1 MSVCIDLFAGPGGL
15 GEGFH
20 QAGFEI
26 GVSVEKQKTECKT
39 LLSRKIFH
47 SLRALGDSRLAEQ
60 FRVGKVSI
68 DSIKDSYPSL
78 YRDCEKRVLNLE
90 LGQADFKEVISA
102 INRAIGELPSEDLV
116 VIGGPPCQAYSVVGR
131 ARQVSEKI
139 RVNSPE
145 LVTKFYSDNRHTLYR
160 EYLKILAV
168 FRPSVFVMENVKG
181 ILTARKG
188 PNEPTGSVIRQIL
201 ADIKNPL
208 KSLKSDKDFVQ
219 DCSRLG
225 LSPASEDY
233 VLVPLARPAFDELLL
248 DGMTPPAPKDF
259 LIKCEDFGVPQARHR
274 IMICGVR
281 QDFWN
286 RLGAVDTLKPVSKPT
301 TLSDMLKKM
310 PELISRLTDENDS
323 PEKWYGYVREEI
335 SNLTGEKRPSLTNS
349 KCFERSFKNNIYS
362 HSNPCK
368 RFVFDVRNVMDHKTR
383 SHMKSDLARYYY
395 CSRFVEVHSRNPKLD
410 DWPVGKLLPKH
421 ADITIEGNRAKAG
434 GFSDR
439 FKVQVWDKPAYTV
452 TSHIAKDGHYYIHP
466 DPSQC
471 RSLSV
476 REAARLQTFPDS
488 YRFEGGISL
497 QFHQIGNAVP
507 PFLAFQI
514 GSLIKDYLDGSSNS
528 F

>member
-1 MSVCIDLFAGPGGL
+1 MPVCIDLFAGPGGL

-26 GVSVEKQKTECKT
+26 GVSVEKEKTECKT

-47 SLRALGDSRLAEQ
+47 SLRARGHSRLAEQ

-68 DSIKDSYPSL
+68 DSIKDSHPTL
-78 YRDCEKRVLNLE
+78 YMECEKRVLNLE
-90 LGQADFKEVISA
+90 LGQVDFKDVFRSID
-102 INRAIGELPSEDLV
+102 RAIGGRPSEDLV

-188 PNEPTGSVIRQIL
+188 PNEPTGSVISQIL
-201 ADIKNPL
+201 DDIKNPL
-208 KSLKSDKDFVQ
+208 KSLKSDKGFVE
-219 DCSRLG
+219 DCCQLG
-225 LSPASEDY
+225 LSPSSEDY
-233 VLVPLARPAFDELLL
+233 VLVSLTRSAVDKLLFDGL
-248 DGMTPPAPKDF
+248 TSPAPKDF

-281 QDFWN
+281 RDLWN
-286 RLGAVDTLKPVSKPT
+286 RLGAVNCLKPVSKPT

-310 PELISRLTDENDS
+310 PELISRLTDEDDS
-323 PEKWYGYVREEI
+323 PDKWDGYVREEI
-335 SNLTGEKRPSLTNS
+335 SNLTGEKRPSLTSS
-349 KCFERSFKNNIYS
+349 KCFETSFKNNMYS

-368 RFVFDVRNVMDHKTR
+368 KFVFDVPKVLDHKTR

-395 CSRFVEVHSRNPKLD
+395 CSRFVEVHFRNPKLD

-421 ADITIEGNRAKAG
+421 ADIRIEGNRPKAS

-452 TSHIAKDGHYYIHP
+452 TSHIAKDGHYFIHP

-476 REAARLQTFPDS
+476 REAARIQTFPDS
-488 YRFEGGISL
+488 YRFEGGISK

-514 GSLIKDYLDGSSNS
+514 GSLIKDYLNELNR
-528 F
+528 